1 MVTPNDLCDA
11 RKARL
16 AIPIQINVCLFI
28 YPNVQDDVRLVYWT
42 LGVPKASV
50 KFHLLCRP
58 LHLASIKIVVTF
70 DYPNLRADLLGLLRI
85 FAAKSSTRFCPTANP
100 KELE

>member
-1 MVTPNDLCDA
+1 M
-11 RKARL
+11 L

-58 LHLASIKIVVTF
+58 LRLASIKIVVIF
-70 DYPNLRADLLGLLRI
+70 DYANLSGELAKLGLLRI

-100 KELE
+100 KELQ